1 MNLTAWEQFFLFAG
15 EGLTVLFV
23 IAAVLILI
31 AVLVARGNA
40 QHEMEIERLHVKFRK
55 LRNLLEAKAFTPK
68 GMKALLKERKKRAA
82 ADKHAEK
89 KRVFVLDFKGD
100 IKASAVDTFRDE
112 ISAILQVAKE
122 GDEVMVRVESPG
134 GMVHGYGLAAA
145 QLLRL
150 REKKVPLTVCVDKVA
165 ASGGYMMACT
175 ADKIVAAPFAIV
187 GSVGVVAQVP
197 NFHRLLRKHDVE
209 YKEYTAGEFKRTVS
223 VFGEITAKGEEKFR
237 EQLEATHVLF
247 KSFVQKYRP
256 RLDVDKIATG
266 EYWYGEQALG
276 LGLVDAIQTSDEWLL
291 ERLDT
296 HLLLHLKM
304 HKKQPLTEKLSGVL
318 GRAVQRGL
326 TATFEELETRRLL

>member
-1 MNLTAWEQFFLFAG
+1 MNLSAWEQYFLFAG
-15 EGLTVLFV
+15 ESLTVFFV
-23 IAAVLILI
+23 IAALMVLIAILI
-31 AVLVARGNA
+31 ARGSV
-40 QHEMEIERLHVKFRK
+40 HHDLEIERVHVRFRK
-55 LRNLLEAKAFTPK
+55 LRNLLEAKAFTSK
-68 GMKALLKERKKRAA
+68 SLKALAKERKKKAA
-82 ADKHAEK
+82 AEKNTEK

-112 ISAILQVAKE
+112 VTTVLQVAKD

-145 QLLRL
+145 QLIRL
-150 REKKVPLTVCVDKVA
+150 RDGKIPLTICVDKVA

-175 ADKIVAAPFAIV
+175 ADKIVAAPFAII

-197 NFHRLLRKHDVE
+197 NLHRFLKKHDVE

-223 VFGEITAKGEEKFR
+223 IFGEITSKGEEKFK

-256 RLDVDKIATG
+256 QLNVDKIATG

-276 LGLVDAIQTSDEWLL
+276 LGLVDEIQTSDQWLL
-291 ERLDT
+291 DRLDS
-296 HLLLHLKM
+296 HLMLQLKLE
-304 HKKQPLTEKLSGVL
+304 KKQPFTAKLTGVF
-318 GRAVQRGL
+318 GRALRDGL
-326 TATFEELETRRLL
+326 LSTIEDLEARKHL